1 MQPHESANTD
11 VTMPVV
17 GLGTGGYGNKGPD
30 TYTYPECWS
39 DGKPGPDGVSF
50 FDCADMVIKVTALL
64 RYLPLAWHFWHSL
77 HCSPILLPTL
87 QPHCSLTPSRFA
99 QSHLLGHTHAEMYG
113 HVGTIAAS
121 VLFAVYRTGG
131 PTYW

>member
-1 MQPHESANTD
+1 MNAANAD

-50 FDCADMVIKVTALL
+50 FDCADMVIKVAALL
-64 RYLPLAWHFWHSL
+64 SLSSSNDPLMAFL
-77 HCSPILLPTL
+77 ALAAHCSPILLTAL
-87 QPHCSLTPSRFA
+87 QPHCSLAPSRFA
-99 QSHLLGHTHAEMYG
+99 QSHLLGHTHAAVYG
-113 HVGTIAAS
+113 HVDTIAAS
-121 VLFAVYRTGG
+121 VLFAVSFFC
-131 PTYW
+131 